1 MNFILDSDGFFWPHD
16 IDSKYMK
23 KQRKLISFENDE
35 KQLLNVFEQYYL
47 GFRSAM
53 FVCEDTITDK
63 DEVDKALLKYRE
75 GCIHSAMAYMKN
87 QIDSKPSLPVDF
99 MWIARE
105 AIVHTLKKK
114 FPKVETIKLQLS
126 MKPRLSARTVER
138 NVIVFPALTRAVL
151 IHCNLIIINS
161 TSDVLSEDGQFL
173 EEIDR
178 RQIARFIFPYLL
190 YCHDEFS
197 VRNLPI
203 IGGRS
208 QNAIQTAFLFTNLQL
223 IFIFAHEYAH
233 ILLNHFS
240 DSRDNFLKENE
251 ADSFALSVVLDY
263 VEKDNSYSLQDV
275 LAAIRWLF
283 KFQLLEESMGTLSQG
298 KTIEYFESNFEKRRG
313 QFQAELFDHTELKGS
328 TLFESAGFCAI
339 VELQDILYESG
350 LELVNSMIE
359 IFHKSEKTGGIEP
372 WWEKITQK

>member
-1 MNFILDSDGFFWPHD
+1 
-16 IDSKYMK
+16 MK

>member
-75 GCIHSAMAYMKN
+75 GCIHSALAYMKN

-372 WWEKITQK
+372 WWKKITQK